1 MVSGRVMVSRCAG
14 GKGVQLCVYVYV
26 YAYAYAYVYVYAYV
40 HVWVNFNIPTDL
52 LR

>member
-1 MVSGRVMVSRCAG
+1 MVSGWVMVSRRAG
-14 GKGVQLCVYVYV
+14 GKGVQLCVYVY
-26 YAYAYAYVYVYAYV
+26 AYVYVYLYVYV